1 MSDAR
6 RLATGSLA
14 QQAAQITGLVAMFAI
29 VTVLA
34 RRLSLAELG
43 VYGLINALAGYLL
56 IVQNAAAGAAVRAM
70 AAADEGRG
78 GGVAG
83 EESTAPTRDRSDA
96 PDSAVGERRAAR
108 RAERAES
115 AADRTGPASAAFST
129 SALIYVAAGAGA
141 GMVIAALGL
150 LLAAV
155 LDLSPELARE
165 LRIGAAAAGAVTLVG
180 WPLTVYRDALRARGR
195 LVLAAGAETAG
206 IAAYVALVLALAFAD
221 APLWAI
227 VGAGASIPLMA
238 GIACA
243 VAARAPALPWRLR
256 PRLATR
262 TAAREFLGVAGHI
275 SLAEAASAAIY
286 VITRTIL
293 GAARSPAAV
302 GLYEGPVRV
311 HNVFRALNG
320 AVMVS
325 VLPTATRFDAAGD
338 ARHLHELLVRG
349 CRYALAGIVPLIVV
363 GIVLAGPI
371 LEAWL
376 GAGFE
381 EGGTAMAILLS
392 HWLLNGVLGVSAA
405 VLVATGRARYL
416 SRWALLLAGATVV
429 LALALVS
436 PLGIEGIAIATAV
449 PYALLFP
456 YLLRATLRA
465 VPVTPA
471 ELARRAFAPA
481 WALGAALAGGLV
493 ALRLALDP
501 QSAPALLAI
510 AAAALAAYWLAYYA
524 LALGTDERALAR
536 GILQRDRSRASGG

>member
-43 VYGLINALAGYLL
+43 VYGLVNALAGYLL

-70 AAADEGRG
+70 AAADERRG
-78 GGVAG
+78 
-83 EESTAPTRDRSDA
+83 
-96 PDSAVGERRAAR
+96 
-108 RAERAES
+108 
-115 AADRTGPASAAFST
+115 ASSAFST
-129 SALIYVAAGAGA
+129 SALMYVAAGAGA
-141 GMVIAALGL
+141 GALIAALGL

-155 LDLSPELARE
+155 VDLSPELARE

-195 LVLAAGAETAG
+195 FVLAAGAETAG

-238 GIACA
+238 GLACL
-243 VAARAPALPWRLR
+243 VAARATALPWRLR

-262 TAAREFLGVAGHI
+262 AAARGLLGVAGHI

-286 VITRTIL
+286 VVTRTIL
-293 GAARSPAAV
+293 GAGRSSAAV

-320 AVMVS
+320 AVMVT
-325 VLPTATRFDAAGD
+325 VLPTATRYDAAGD
-338 ARHLHELLVRG
+338 ARRLRELLVRG

-363 GIVLAGPI
+363 GIVFAGPI
-371 LEAWL
+371 LAAWL
-376 GAGFE
+376 GTGFE
-381 EGGTAMAILLS
+381 QGGAAMAILLS
-392 HWLLNGVLGVSAA
+392 HWLLNGVVGIAA
-405 VLVATGRARYL
+405 AALIATGRAHYL

-481 WALGAALAGGLV
+481 WALAAALAAVLL
-493 ALRLALDP
+493 ALRATLDP

-524 LALGTDERALAR
+524 LALDADERTLVRSLMRREPR
-536 GILQRDRSRASGG
+536 G